1 MKNDDINIKDVKI
14 KFGGTELTEF
24 DGDKVLCR
32 GCKRNVELSDAEFC
46 QCGDLHVYFCH
57 RCLKIMKKINE
68 EEGRVATTEDLKAV

>member
-1 MKNDDINIKDVKI
+1 MSGINIKDVKI
-14 KFGGTELTEF
+14 SFGGTELTKF

-57 RCLKIMKKINE
+57 RCLKILTRASK
-68 EEGRVATTEDLKAV
+68 EGRTVTKQELMEA